1 MIVDLRLLGFFI
13 EGRKVESWLRVGLS
27 VKLVALWFIEL
38 RLVIIL
44 GWLLIIRLRGIKI
57 ISLMLL
63 AVSVEHIIVVIF
75 LGIGVILIIVRG
87 ELLGLWSTRPW
98 DVLFTSRLVTEAISV
113 AIIADVVAELPLLGQ
128 ASIVLNRLGLVAS
141 VDENRWRVLHL
152 HISSEVLQD
161 LLAGF
166 RSRVDVAKLD
176 VLFVITSGC
185 LNTIPLFAKCMTA
198 RAGW

>member
-57 ISLMLL
+57 ICLMLL

-141 VDENRWRVLHL
+141 VDENRWRILHF

-185 LNTIPLFAKCMTA
+185 LNAIPLFAKCMTA